1 MSDRIPAD
9 FALRVDMGMSDP
21 EIADYAGVSP
31 RTVLR
36 WRTRLGLPSRWA
48 PERAEHG
55 TDARYHSGC
64 RCTPCRA
71 DHAAYQSSWEAAY
84 RRARTYRLQEA
95 RTA

>member
-9 FALRVDMGMSDP
+9 FALRVSMGQSDP

-36 WRTRLGLPSRWA
+36 WRTKLGLPSRWV

-71 DHAAYQSSWEAAY
+71 AHAAEQRAWSRAYARARAY
-84 RRARTYRLQEA
+84 RRQAVSA
-95 RTA
+95 